1 MAQEPEGESARLV
14 RRAAAP
20 LTIYD
25 VARTAGVST
34 ASVSRVL
41 NGHTSPRPETK
52 ERVLRAVRELG
63 FVPDGAARALSSRLK
78 EVVAVVFRRP
88 PFELPTDPELELE
101 DAADSLLFMDVL
113 NRGIEVAA
121 QRKGFD
127 LLLSSSDLN
136 EHNQAAKIAKLAGKS
151 DGIILHDRV
160 LTPSGVIRLA
170 DRVPVVTLAG
180 TPTEA
185 SVNLAGDSAAGMR
198 ELTHH
203 LLGAHEY
210 ASIAYLAAHADSPD
224 NLARAEAVRVTAAEY
239 AVELIEGP
247 LWAGEYTAASGAR
260 VMRQVLAEGGPL
272 PRAICCAN
280 DQTALGVVHELQ
292 RCGLKVPDDV
302 AVTGFDDVSIARHV
316 NPALTT
322 VRQPIER
329 LGALA
334 FETLHTMIGGE
345 RSAEHQI
352 LLPVRVMYRSSCG
365 CRAGAPSAPST
376 NRP

>member
-1 MAQEPEGESARLV
+1 MPEEAPADARSG
-14 RRAAAP
+14 RKPAPP

-25 VARTAGVST
+25 VARTAGVSI

-41 NGHTSPRPETK
+41 NGHTSPRPETR
-52 ERVLRAVRELG
+52 ERVLRAVEELG

-78 EVVAVVFRRP
+78 EIVAVVFRRP
-88 PFELPTDPELELE
+88 RFEPPSDPELELE

-113 NRGIEVAA
+113 NRGIEVSA
-121 QRKGFD
+121 QRRGFD
-127 LLLSSSDLN
+127 LLLSSIDVN
-136 EHNQAAKIAKLAGKS
+136 EHNQGAKISKLAGKS

-180 TPTEA
+180 TPTRA
-185 SVNLAGDSAAGMR
+185 SVNLSGDNAAGMR
-198 ELTHH
+198 ELVHH
-203 LLGAHEY
+203 LLGEHGY
-210 ASIAYLAAHADSPD
+210 RSIAYISGHTDSPD
-224 NLARAEAVRVTAAEY
+224 NLTRAGVLREVAEQYGVPAADD
-239 AVELIEGP
+239 L
-247 LWAGEYTAASGAR
+247 LWKGEYTAAGGAR
-260 VMRQVLAEGGPL
+260 VMSRVLDGGGAL

-292 RCGLKVPDDV
+292 RRGLKVPEDV

-316 NPALTT
+316 SPALTT

-334 FETLHTMIGGE
+334 FETLHSLIAGE
-345 RSAEHQI
+345 RPAERQI
-352 LLPVRVMYRSSCG
+352 LLPVHVVYRASCG
-365 CRAGAPSAPST
+365 CRPDREVS
-376 NRP
+376 R